1 MPINRL
7 DPDKIVKKFAK
18 YGHTI
23 LTNNFKNYYRNV
35 RQNFTVRDNVTN
47 RVYTT
52 NYNSFMQRVRRGRIT
67 KVDPFIHA
75 LNDTNTLQL
84 IHVWINKL
92 KSLPQ
97 HKYHIFFMSHVT
109 YNYAPYVELKH

>member
-52 NYNSFMQRVRRGRIT
+52 
-67 KVDPFIHA
+67 
-75 LNDTNTLQL
+75 TLAGL
-84 IHVWINKL
+84 
-92 KSLPQ
+92 
-97 HKYHIFFMSHVT
+97 
-109 YNYAPYVELKH
+109 